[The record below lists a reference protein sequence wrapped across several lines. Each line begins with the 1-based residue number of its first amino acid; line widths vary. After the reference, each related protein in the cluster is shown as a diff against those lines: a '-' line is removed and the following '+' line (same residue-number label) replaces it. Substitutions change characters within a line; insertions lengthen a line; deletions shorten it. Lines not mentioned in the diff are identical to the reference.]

1 MQQVTSKDTAQMDDE
16 QKVLRNLNADSKC
29 YVRRRRHVQHKG
41 NVEQGNS
48 TSNHSVEKGERRKQ
62 VVDCDDEDRNN
73 THQKLEPGS
82 ELYPEKEKF
91 PAQES
96 RRRSERIAKL
106 VRKGKL
112 QRSAITTSTE
122 QASGLEDEYA
132 PETSLPAD
140 TREASSESD
149 SKIFLINS
157 LPFNRSIHVIETKA
171 LSVLSFKKFEVQMK
185 QRQSRFSA
193 LYMKA
198 SLEEEERVFPKLKA
212 QSRYRKSVLH
222 GRPDLKVL
230 HIMTHD
236 DKASRLTRMI
246 GDIPGITANQ
256 IFTSKAE
263 MAVVGLHR
271 RWMSGIDYI
280 GCSNAI
286 AVHVDYKLPLAVC
299 IALAGRYED
308 DAGNLQEIVY
318 TGEGGRSSVTS
329 TRGRQCRHQRLSKGN
344 LGLVNSMK
352 YAKPVR
358 VVRKRVGSHG
368 VCYGLYTYLGLYQV
382 MDFTYTEDK
391 SGFSV
396 FKFRLRR
403 LPGQAPIER
412 TPKIPTTTFLN
423 ETESAISSDS
433 SSKLQE

>member
-1 MQQVTSKDTAQMDDE
+1 MDDE
-16 QKVLRNLNADSKC
+16 QNTFRNLSADSKC
-29 YVRRRRHVQHKG
+29 YVRQRRRRNVQHKG

-48 TSNHSVEKGERRKQ
+48 TSNHSVEKGGRRKQ
-62 VVDCDDEDRNN
+62 VVYSDDEDRNN
-73 THQKLEPGS
+73 THQKLEPDS
-82 ELYPEKEKF
+82 EMCAEKVKS
-91 PAQES
+91 PAEES

-106 VRKGKL
+106 VSKGKL
-112 QRSAITTSTE
+112 RGTAITTSTE
-122 QASGLEDEYA
+122 QSSGLEDEYA

-140 TREASSESD
+140 SREVSSELD
-149 SKIFLINS
+149 PKDFLINS
-157 LPFNRSIHVIETKA
+157 LPLNRSIHVVETKT
-171 LSVLSFKKFEVQMK
+171 LSVQSFKKIEVQMK
-185 QRQSRFSA
+185 QRLLRFSA

-212 QSRYRKSVLH
+212 QSRYQRSALH

-236 DKASRLTRMI
+236 DKTSRLPKII

-256 IFTSKAE
+256 IFTSKVE

-280 GCSNAI
+280 GCANAI

-318 TGEGGRSSVTS
+318 TGEGGRSSYTS
-329 TRGRQCRHQRLSKGN
+329 TRGRQCKNQRLSKGN

-358 VVRKRVGSHG
+358 VVRKRVGGHG

-382 MDFTYTEDK
+382 VDFTYTEDN

-412 TPKIPTTTFLN
+412 TSKIPSTKFLN
-423 ETESAISSDS
+423 EVESATSSDS